1 MMVSREEYEKLT
13 VLSISYLRRAVEAEE
28 KLRMIQSII
37 DMSVFKVESLPN
49 SIQEEE
55 ETVD

>member
-1 MMVSREEYEKLT
+1 MVSREEYEKTT
-13 VLSISYLRRAVEAEE
+13 VLAISYLRRAVEAEE
-28 KLRMIQSII
+28 KLRMIGSII
-37 DMSVFKVESLPN
+37 DMKVFQVESLPN

>member
-13 VLSISYLRRAVEAEE
+13 VLSIAYLRRAVEAEE

-37 DMSVFKVESLPN
+37 NMEVFKVESLTN
-49 SIQEEE
+49 AIQEE